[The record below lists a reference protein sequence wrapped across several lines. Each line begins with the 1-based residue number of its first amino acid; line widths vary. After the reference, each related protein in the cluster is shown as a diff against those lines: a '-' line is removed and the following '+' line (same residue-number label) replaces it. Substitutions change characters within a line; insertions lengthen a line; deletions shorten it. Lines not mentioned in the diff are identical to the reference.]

1 MDMRT
6 DADALIMS
14 AAFSAIAFT
23 TAHGWPD
30 TCVGNTDAST
40 HRSPTIPCTRKLGS
54 TTLSAADRPI
64 RADETC
70 PAAAAASHTVLSM
83 EALRGME
90 GSSMTQCSVVAV
102 VGPPQ
107 RIICK

>member
-6 DADALIMS
+6 EADALIMS

-40 HRSPTIPCTRKLGS
+40 HRSPTIPCTHRLGS
-54 TTLSAADRPI
+54 TTLSAADLPI

-70 PAAAAASHTVLSM
+70 AAAAAVPPR
-83 EALRGME
+83 ARIACG
-90 GSSMTQCSVVAV
+90 VV
-102 VGPPQ
+102 
-107 RIICK
+107 RF